1 MAFVPGFF
9 GGYRAAVLRGPRPR
23 RGIPV
28 RAATGAPAP
37 VGTLENYVSR
47 ATCMMSDVLGETEH
61 SAVTLA

>member
-9 GGYRAAVLRGPRPR
+9 GGYRAAVLRRPRLR

-28 RAATGAPAP
+28 RAATSAPEP
-37 VGTLENYVSR
+37 VGTSENYASR
-47 ATCMMSDVLGETEH
+47 ATCMMSGVLGETEY